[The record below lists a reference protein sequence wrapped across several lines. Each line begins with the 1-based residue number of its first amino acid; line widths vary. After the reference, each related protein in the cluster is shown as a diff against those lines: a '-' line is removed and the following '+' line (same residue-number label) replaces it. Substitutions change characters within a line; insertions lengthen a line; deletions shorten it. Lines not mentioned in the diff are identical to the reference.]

1 MRIKIKEKKL
11 FKELINKNFG
21 IKLNKVNSFCTDSR
35 EIKQNDIFLSI
46 KGKNIDSHQFIP
58 DILQKKPSIIFSEI
72 DFNNKNII
80 KVKSTKETLKN
91 ISIQWMKNFKN
102 PIIGITGS
110 NGKTTTKEMLNKI
123 FSYKYNTNC
132 TTGNFNSSIGLPI
145 NLFNFSLDAK
155 ITILEMGANNPNEI
169 KYLCDIAPP
178 DYSLITNIQSAHIGN
193 FKSLKE
199 LQKTKF
205 QIFDNTHD
213 NGIIFENVDDYNI
226 YNYFN
231 GKQKKIR
238 FGFENR
244 DVDFLGSIKKTKD
257 NYDFFI
263 NGKKI
268 LNIRLNQ
275 IMAKNM
281 LASYSIAHTYGIS
294 HNTILKAF
302 KNFNF
307 LDGRGKQIYK
317 NGYLVVDDTYNANF
331 ESFKN
336 GIKNFMSIS
345 SKGRKILVI
354 GDMKEL
360 GKKNDI
366 YHYELGQ
373 YINSQRPEFVF
384 SLGESIQITNS
395 QIKNNYTS
403 LKYFSDFQ
411 SLIKELKN
419 IITKND
425 AIYLKASRSM
435 KFENIVKNI

>member
-1 MRIKIKEKKL
+1 
-11 FKELINKNFG
+11 
-21 IKLNKVNSFCTDSR
+21 
-35 EIKQNDIFLSI
+35 
-46 KGKNIDSHQFIP
+46 
-58 DILQKKPSIIFSEI
+58 
-72 DFNNKNII
+72 
-80 KVKSTKETLKN
+80 
-91 ISIQWMKNFKN
+91 
-102 PIIGITGS
+102 
-110 NGKTTTKEMLNKI
+110 
-123 FSYKYNTNC
+123 
-132 TTGNFNSSIGLPI
+132 
-145 NLFNFSLDAK
+145 
-155 ITILEMGANNPNEI
+155 
-169 KYLCDIAPP
+169 
-178 DYSLITNIQSAHIGN
+178 
-193 FKSLKE
+193 
-199 LQKTKF
+199 
-205 QIFDNTHD
+205 
-213 NGIIFENVDDYNI
+213 
-226 YNYFN
+226 
-231 GKQKKIR
+231 
-238 FGFENR
+238 
-244 DVDFLGSIKKTKD
+244 
-257 NYDFFI
+257 
-263 NGKKI
+263 
-268 LNIRLNQ
+268 
-275 IMAKNM
+275 M